1 MMTKIAVCDDDSFF
15 LKSFSKLIATVYNGD
30 SRAID
35 CYTNPK
41 ELMNSETKYDLIFL
55 DIEMPEI
62 NGIEL
67 ACNYRRNEAIIVF
80 VTNMESLVFDAYN
93 TTETFGFIR
102 KSHLRED
109 FALIIKRIN
118 KKVNSI
124 ASIAVKK
131 GNRITKIKCS
141 DIIYIEK
148 SVNNVIIHT
157 KTDVFSERKTISELE
172 ETLSHYGFERCH
184 IGYLVNTDYI
194 QHIDS
199 TQVVLNNCER
209 IPLSR
214 RNVKKLKSIFVR
226 RSDYSERYN
235 IIDI

>member
-1 MMTKIAVCDDDSFF
+1 MTKIAVCDDDSFF
-15 LKSFSKLIATVYNGD
+15 LKNFSKLIATVYNGD

-35 CYTNPK
+35 CYTNPR
-41 ELMNSETKYDLIFL
+41 ELISSETKYDLIFL

-102 KSHLRED
+102 KSHLKED
-109 FALIIKRIN
+109 FSLIIKRIN
-118 KKVNSI
+118 KKVSST
-124 ASIAVKK
+124 ASIAVKN
-131 GNRITKIKCS
+131 GNRIIKIRCS
-141 DIIYIEK
+141 EIIYIEK

-157 KTDVFSERKTISELE
+157 RNGVFSERNTITELE
-172 ETLSHYGFERCH
+172 ETLSQYGFERCH
-184 IGYLVNTDYI
+184 IGYLVNPDYI
-194 QHIDS
+194 HYIDS
-199 TQVVLNNCER
+199 TQVVLNNYER

-214 RNVKKLKSIFVR
+214 RNVKRLKSVFTM
-226 RSDYSERYN
+226 RSDHSERYN
-235 IIDI
+235 IVDI

>member
-1 MMTKIAVCDDDSFF
+1 MTKIAVCDDDSFF

-35 CYTNPK
+35 CYMNPR
-41 ELMNSETKYDLIFL
+41 ELINSETEYDLIFL

-62 NGIEL
+62 NGIDL
-67 ACNYRRNEAIIVF
+67 ACNYRKNEAIIVF

-109 FALIIKRIN
+109 FLSIIKRLN
-118 KKVNSI
+118 KKASSI
-124 ASIAVKK
+124 ASIEIKK
-131 GNRITKIKCS
+131 GNRIIKIKYS

-157 KTDVFSERKTISELE
+157 NNGVFSERKTISEIE
-172 ETLSHYGFERCH
+172 QTLSKYGFERCH

-194 QHIDS
+194 HYIDS
-199 TQVVLNNCER
+199 TQIVLNNYER

-214 RNVKKLKSIFVR
+214 RNVKRLKTAFVR
-226 RSDYSERYN
+226 RNDYSEQYN